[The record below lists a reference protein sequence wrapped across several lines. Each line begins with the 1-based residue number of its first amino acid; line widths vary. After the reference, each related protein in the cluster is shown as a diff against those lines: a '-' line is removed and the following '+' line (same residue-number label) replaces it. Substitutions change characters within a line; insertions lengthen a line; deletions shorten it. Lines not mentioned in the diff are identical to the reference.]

1 MASKPYP
8 KHVGSEESTFD
19 PDETLSADELDLAE
33 DPILAD
39 TIEPGPP
46 LEDEMPEDSS
56 SARTLSVL
64 GPGLTIIGKL
74 SAKEDLLIQGRIE
87 GSIKHTAT
95 NLTIGAHGDVKAN
108 ISARRVI
115 VQGSVQGDIRA
126 KESVV
131 VETSAQVRGN
141 IFAPR
146 VGLKEGAKFKGAID
160 MGLDAE
166 ESKAPEGGRN
176 AKKRTKASS
185 RAKTSGRRQAKRD
198 GVAGELTDEEV
209 NQVLE

>member
-1 MASKPYP
+1 MASNPYP
-8 KHVGSEESTFD
+8 KHKGSEESTFD

-33 DPILAD
+33 TILAD

-56 SARTLSVL
+56 SSRTLSVL

-108 ISARRVI
+108 ISANRVI

-126 KESVV
+126 KQSVV

-146 VGLKEGAKFKGAID
+146 VGLKEGAKFKGDID

-166 ESKAPEGGRN
+166 ELKAPESGRN

-185 RAKTSGRRQAKRD
+185 RAKTSGRRHAKRD
-198 GVAGELTDEEV
+198 GDAGELTDEEV
-209 NQVLE
+209 NQVLD